1 MKLSAIIKYIPTKII
16 FSSLNC
22 KEEVMAD
29 VMRIK
34 RENSFKSLITFL
46 SNSAYRRVFIERV
59 RLESSFKAKLIH
71 FMYRPLEAMSFN
83 SVTGKIGGGVM
94 VVHGYSTI
102 IYANEIG
109 KNFTAFQNVTVGVGK
124 KNEKGIDTPTIKDNV
139 TIYTGAVVF
148 GPITIGNNVTIGA
161 GAVVNKDVP
170 DNCTVVGNP
179 MRIIEKK

>member
-1 MKLSAIIKYIPTKII
+1 MKFYSIIRYIPTKII
-16 FSSLNC
+16 YSSLKC
-22 KEEVMAD
+22 KEEIMED
-29 VMRIK
+29 VK
-34 RENSFKSLITFL
+34 RTKPEKSFKYLMRYLNNT
-46 SNSAYRRVFIERV
+46 AYRRVFIERV
-59 RLESSFKAKLIH
+59 RLESPFKAKLLR
-71 FMYRPLEAMSFN
+71 FMFKPLEAMAFN
-83 SVTGKIGGGVM
+83 SVTGKIGGGVI

-102 IYANEIG
+102 VYANEIG
-109 KNFTAFQNVTVGVGK
+109 KNFTVFQNVTVGVGK
-124 KNEKGIDTPTIKDNV
+124 KNDKGIDTPTIKDNV